1 MKQLFILLI
10 GIMFTSVSY
19 SQDIVTALK
28 NGSAAEAAACLDAS
42 SEITIAGK
50 STTTNKKNGEILLQK
65 FFKDVGVKNFEI
77 IHKSGS
83 SSSQYYIGNLTTNSG
98 NFRTTIFL
106 KQKESKLLVQE
117 ITFEK

>member
-1 MKQLFILLI
+1 MKQLFILLL
-10 GIMFTSVSY
+10 GVTLTSVSY

-28 NGSAAEAAACLDAS
+28 NGNAAETVTFFDAAV
-42 SEITIAGK
+42 EITIAGK

-98 NFRTTIFL
+98 NYRTTIFM
-106 KQKESKLLVQE
+106 KQKDSKFLVQE